1 MKSHILKSESETT
14 TIHFSMSSSH
24 ISRRQ
29 ALLSVLNFHTSLPST
44 MCKNRP
50 FWYRMASLIT
60 VSSASVHTYE
70 SVSTGGWYWND
81 VQHFWP
87 ATVPF
92 AAGSGGPL

>member
-1 MKSHILKSESETT
+1 
-14 TIHFSMSSSH
+14 
-24 ISRRQ
+24 
-29 ALLSVLNFHTSLPST
+29 

-50 FWYRMASLIT
+50 FYYRMASLIA

-92 AAGSGGPL
+92 AACPPLFQILAPVPSEIKHHNFIAPFVEIQICSVWYSESMF